1 MGCGGSKPAT
11 TGAAGGGTAAGAAS
25 KSAAKGG
32 EKKKSFDADYKRGS
46 TVSLCHADVSYLSL
60 VLFSA
65 WPLLQYLGGS
75 LALFCSYCNV
85 SLIRC
90 V

>member
-46 TVSLCHADVSYLSL
+46 TVSLCHADVSYL
-60 VLFSA
+60 
-65 WPLLQYLGGS
+65 W
-75 LALFCSYCNV
+75 FCSLRGLYYNIWEDRWLYFV
-85 SLIRC
+85 HIATSH
-90 V
+90 